1 VNIKF
6 MFNGDRLAFVK
17 GYKRKQEN
25 RQPQLAYAGSPALA
39 APTMADG
46 ESDEPIR

>member
-17 GYKRKQEN
+17 SYHLKDASRQQEL
-25 RQPQLAYAGSPALA
+25 PLVDA
-39 APTMADG
+39 APRPLPSG
-46 ESDEPIR
+46 KE